1 MHWQVW
7 LKKVASCSNKSQ
19 NERGELAMILQHAF
33 CTKPILGFYLCESWK
48 IILLAMM
55 TYDRAENYVR
65 FYSMQNLDYSTHR
78 TRTYS
83 CVISTQNVGMGYS
96 LPPLLYQ
103 KSQLV
108 NIFCHKLISV
118 CTHTSLMWYLH
129 AHENL
134 ETQKMRV
141 KMS

>member
-1 MHWQVW
+1 
-7 LKKVASCSNKSQ
+7 
-19 NERGELAMILQHAF
+19 
-33 CTKPILGFYLCESWK
+33 
-48 IILLAMM
+48 MM

-65 FYSMQNLDYSTHR
+65 FYSMQNLDYSTHG

-108 NIFCHKLISV
+108 NIFCHKLISA
-118 CTHTSLMWYLH
+118 CTHTSLP
-129 AHENL
+129 ENL
-134 ETQKMRV
+134 EATLLEGK
-141 KMS
+141 S